1 MFYYEIME
9 AFFRKRVRYLIVGG
23 LAVNL
28 YGIPRVTQD
37 IDIIISMDRE
47 NISKTNETLRELDY
61 VPRLPVNPDDLAEQ
75 DKVKKW
81 IEEKNL
87 QAFSFYHRTENYK
100 VIDIVIVHPL
110 DFDEAYQRKTIK
122 NVGSIEVYLASIDD
136 LIIMKQQVSRAQD
149 LSDIALLKKV
159 KEWMGQEND

>member
-1 MFYYEIME
+1 MFYYELME

-47 NISKTNETLRELDY
+47 NIVKMNEALKELDY
-61 VPRLPVNPDDLAEQ
+61 VPRLPVNPDDLADQ
-75 DKVKKW
+75 DKLKEW
-81 IEEKNL
+81 IKEKNL
-87 QAFSFYHRTENYK
+87 KAFSFYHRIESFK
-100 VIDIVIVHPL
+100 VIDIVIVQPL
-110 DFDEAYQRKTIK
+110 DFEEAFQRKTIK

-136 LIIMKQQVSRAQD
+136 LIAMKQHVGRAQD
-149 LSDIALLKKV
+149 LSDITLLKRV
-159 KEWMGQEND
+159 KEWMG